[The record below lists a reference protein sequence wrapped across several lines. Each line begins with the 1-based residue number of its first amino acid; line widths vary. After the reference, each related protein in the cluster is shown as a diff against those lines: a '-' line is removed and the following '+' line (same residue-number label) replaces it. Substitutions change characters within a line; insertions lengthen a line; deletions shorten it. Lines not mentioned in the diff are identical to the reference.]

1 MSEKRPSDGVTPVRW
16 TAPSGAN
23 SSALPYLRET
33 KGEASENCAESIAK
47 YLRGGVPNVCVGA
60 GAALLSVRGVDCD
73 VEEDE
78 LRRGLAL
85 RAVGRAALDAHRPAV
100 VGWRPRELGAQ
111 RDAVAG
117 VGDLLRRVR
126 PAVVRRVRVVAELA
140 LLARVAQPA
149 AAAAVRAAR
158 RPHQPGRQRV
168 GRRARA
174 QPEVLA
180 RPPRAPLQRRVVRRV
195 EVVELGGA
203 DGDRPGGR
211 RRRGR
216 RRRRARR
223 WW

>member
-1 MSEKRPSDGVTPVRW
+1 M
-16 TAPSGAN
+16 
-23 SSALPYLRET
+23 
-33 KGEASENCAESIAK
+33 
-47 YLRGGVPNVCVGA
+47 PNVRVGA

-100 VGWRPRELGAQ
+100 VGRRPRELGAQ

-149 AAAAVRAAR
+149 AAVDFVDLL
-158 RPHQPGRQRV
+158 HV
-168 GRRARA
+168 G
-174 QPEVLA
+174 EG
-180 RPPRAPLQRRVVRRV
+180 
-195 EVVELGGA
+195 GGA
-203 DGDRPGGR
+203 DQEDGEAEEQR
-211 RRRGR
+211 RLQREVVRS
-216 RRRRARR
+216 
-223 WW
+223 